1 MKSFAVVSLLAT
13 LAVASIPTGISSG
26 CSSYLTKLDSDTSL
40 QSCLNSLANATAAF
54 GPGGS
59 GSASPD
65 SVKSAISTLSS
76 GSSCSETTIRGTLT
90 DFYGAC
96 QEELTSNLNA
106 AAVQIYDVLYTIIP
120 LVKAATSKDDSGNF
134 CATEIAG
141 TPPSASSLYSTE
153 QTVVTPDF
161 NTLQSSNAVFLF
173 LTPSLF
179 SDKLCTTCTRNIIT
193 SYISFE
199 SDISYAPGL
208 PNSVLLKGQSALY
221 QAVQSTCGATFLS
234 GAVQAAGSLSDGL
247 ISGKT
252 SGASRTV
259 GASSGTIAALF
270 GAAAVVAA
278 AL

>member
-1 MKSFAVVSLLAT
+1 MR
-13 LAVASIPTGISSG
+13 
-26 CSSYLTKLDSDTSL
+26 
-40 QSCLNSLANATAAF
+40 SCLSSLTNVTAAF

-59 GSASPD
+59 GSASSD

-76 GSSCSETTIRGTLT
+76 GSSCPETTIRGTLT

-120 LVKAATSKDDSGNF
+120 LVNAATSKDDSGNF

-141 TPPSASSLYSTE
+141 TAPSASSLYSTE

-173 LTPSLF
+173 LTPSLS

-252 SGASRTV
+252 SGASRTI